1 MATAPVKDRVN
12 FSFVLMLVSTI
23 TDFTIFS
30 DETLLTAAFKGVV
43 FVVRHTCASVFAR

>member
-12 FSFVLMLVSTI
+12 FFFVPMLGSTI

-30 DETLLTAAFKGVV
+30 EETLFTAAFKGVV
-43 FVVRHTCASVFAR
+43 FVVRHTCASVLAR